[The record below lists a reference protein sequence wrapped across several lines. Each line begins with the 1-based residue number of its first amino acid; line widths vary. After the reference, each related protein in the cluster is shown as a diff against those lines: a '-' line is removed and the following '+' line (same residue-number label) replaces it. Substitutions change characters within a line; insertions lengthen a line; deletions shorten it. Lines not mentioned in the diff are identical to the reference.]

1 MPGITITQLSLIIIL
16 VVTSI
21 LTSFSTDHNAR
32 AIRNQIAQ
40 GESQLALLKTKKG
53 SRDSEVIETQKAL
66 VKLEKELSNVEQS
79 SWFPAMPENGSL
91 SAKIRSSLPYI
102 VGITIGVV
110 LGAVVIVLIP
120 IIFVAALI
128 TLATFA
134 GSSGLLLEFVRSEKR
149 ALTLSTIPAGLYALT
164 QVFVILQLFDL
175 FYLVFWVFD
184 IVVVMTLI
192 GVSIVFGKE
201 LQLEI
206 VIIIVAI
213 LAAWDIFAVLL
224 SPVMGLALSKF
235 ALTLPSVLIPT
246 GNGYSLLGGGD
257 FFFSYLLVTVLTRR
271 LKKIPVALIVSICA
285 SVMGLIVVMSVVGL
299 RIAPA
304 LPAVLIAGLLSVAY
318 YRKELGKPS
327 S

>member
-1 MPGITITQLSLIIIL
+1 
-16 VVTSI
+16 
-21 LTSFSTDHNAR
+21 
-32 AIRNQIAQ
+32 
-40 GESQLALLKTKKG
+40 
-53 SRDSEVIETQKAL
+53 
-66 VKLEKELSNVEQS
+66 
-79 SWFPAMPENGSL
+79 
-91 SAKIRSSLPYI
+91 
-102 VGITIGVV
+102 
-110 LGAVVIVLIP
+110 
-120 IIFVAALI
+120 
-128 TLATFA
+128 
-134 GSSGLLLEFVRSEKR
+134 
-149 ALTLSTIPAGLYALT
+149 
-164 QVFVILQLFDL
+164 VFVILQLFDL

-184 IVVVMTLI
+184 IVVIITLI
-192 GVSIVFGKE
+192 GVSVVFGKE

-235 ALTLPSVLIPT
+235 ALTLPSVLVPT

-257 FFFSYLLVTVLTRR
+257 FFFSYLLVTALTRR

-285 SVMGLIVVMSVVGL
+285 SVMGLIVMMSIVGL

-304 LPAVLIAGLLSVAY
+304 LPAVLIAGLLSAAY